1 MRFSYPMLKNERL
14 ASFVFRISKDFLMIA
29 LGVFISGFAL
39 KGFLLPNGFIDGGV
53 TGISLLGH
61 FLSPLPLSTFLII
74 LNIPFIFLAIKQ
86 VGKTFAI
93 KTFLA
98 IFALSVLLV
107 VVNYPVVTSDK
118 LLVSVFGGFL
128 LGAGL
133 GLSIRGGSVLD
144 GTEVLAI
151 YLNRKIN
158 LSIGEIIFVMNVVIF
173 GAAALFLS
181 IEAALYS
188 ILIYISASKTVDFI
202 VEGIEEYIGITIIS
216 KKNSPIRKTLTKELG
231 KGVTV
236 YKGKGGN
243 FENDSGDIDILFTIV
258 TRLEVSNIKNEI
270 LSIDPSALV
279 IENSI
284 NEVHGGVLRKKHPS
298 FVKPKK

>member
-1 MRFSYPMLKNERL
+1 MLKNERL
-14 ASFVFRISKDFLMIA
+14 SSFIFRISKDFIMIA

-53 TGISLLGH
+53 TGISLLVH
-61 FLSPLPLSTFLII
+61 FLSPIPLPNLLLL
-74 LNIPFIFLAIKQ
+74 LNLPFIFLATKQ
-86 VGKTFAI
+86 VSKTFAI
-93 KTFLA
+93 KTFFA
-98 IFALSVLLV
+98 VFALSAILL
-107 VVNYPVVTSDK
+107 VVNYPVITSDK

-133 GLSIRGGSVLD
+133 GLSIRGGCVLD

-158 LSIGEIIFVMNVVIF
+158 LSIGEIIFGINILIF
-173 GAAALFLS
+173 SVAAIFLS
-181 IEAALYS
+181 IETALYS
-188 ILIYISASKTVDFI
+188 MLIYISATKTVDFI

-216 KKNSPIRKTLTKELG
+216 KKSSEIRKRLLKDLG
-231 KGVTV
+231 KGVTI

-243 FENDSGDIDILFTIV
+243 AEGTEGQDIDILFTIV

-270 LSIDPSALV
+270 LSIDPLALV

-284 NEVHGGVLRKKHPS
+284 NEVHGGILRDKRPKFIKQKK
-298 FVKPKK
+298 